1 MFIILLFSTMPF
13 IGVMVTNYLFP
24 VYLADVL
31 ETSGSVYGIQSM
43 VYASGAVVAGMIVP
57 FIAAKWGVGK
67 TIIYCMVTYTAAISV
82 ILFAN
87 IPLYLTLMFF
97 IAIGNSGTRVARNT
111 FMMDQ
116 VPNEIIGRVDG
127 LFRSIGLLL
136 RIVLLAIFTGMVSVG
151 LIIYCFAILSALLV
165 VSSLL
170 VLLFWN
176 KGIKNAGLQTDQYGT
191 VA

>member
-31 ETSGSVYGIQSM
+31 ETSGSMYGIQSM
-43 VYASGAVVAGMIVP
+43 IYAIGAVTAGMIVP

-67 TIIYCMVTYTAAISV
+67 TIIYCMVIYTAAISV

-87 IPLYLTLMFF
+87 IPLYLALMFF

-116 VPNEIIGRVDG
+116 IPNEIIGRVDG

-151 LIIYCFAILSALLV
+151 LIIYCFAILSTLLV

-170 VLLFWN
+170 VILFWK
-176 KGIKNAGLQTDQYGT
+176 KGIKSAGIQTDQYVT